1 MVKSKAQA
9 TPEEIKN
16 RKARTAEKKE
26 RKAAEFKADL
36 TRDLEL
42 AKSALADVEKQS
54 QTARE
59 DASVFKALVSHLA
72 GFYQEVDKLSKNKG
86 VFEATDLVVQTIN
99 DVVRDAKRF
108 TTGDPYLDRTKEFVP
123 AGQNPP
129 YSDVLMVARTVQQF
143 LQRSEQG
150 ILERGKQ
157 LARMSRHAQ
166 TIIAAL
172 SWWIENDDQPT
183 KDDVAEGMTGK
194 PSEAWF
200 FEAENGEWY
209 FNHERLKQRGVQES
223 LSVD

>member
-1 MVKSKAQA
+1 MAKSKAKA
-9 TPEEIKN
+9 TPEELAN
-16 RKARTAEKKE
+16 RKARAAEKKE
-26 RKAAEFKADL
+26 REAAEFKADL

-54 QTARE
+54 QTAHE

-108 TTGDPYLDRTKEFVP
+108 ATGDPYLDRTKEFVP

-143 LQRSEQG
+143 LQRSEEG

-157 LARMSRHAQ
+157 LARRSRHAQ

-183 KDDVAEGMTGK
+183 KEDVAEGMTGK
-194 PSEAWF
+194 PSESWF

-223 LSVD
+223 LSAD

>member
-1 MVKSKAQA
+1 MAESKAKA
-9 TPEEIKN
+9 TPEEMAN

-26 RKAAEFKADL
+26 REAAEFKADL

-54 QTARE
+54 QTACE
-59 DASVFKALVSHLA
+59 DAAMFKALVSHLA

-108 TTGDPYLDRTKEFVP
+108 TIGDPYLDRTKEFVP

-143 LQRSEQG
+143 LQRSEAG

-172 SWWIENDDQPT
+172 SWWIENDGQPS
-183 KDDVAEGMTGK
+183 KDDVAEAMTAK

-200 FEAENGEWY
+200 FEADNGESY
-209 FNHERLKQRGVQES
+209 FNHERLKQRGVQKS
-223 LSVD
+223 LSAD

>member
-1 MVKSKAQA
+1 MAKSKAKA
-9 TPEEIKN
+9 TPEEVAN
-16 RKARTAEKKE
+16 RKARAAEKKQRE
-26 RKAAEFKADL
+26 AAEFKADL
-36 TRDLEL
+36 ARDLEL

-108 TTGDPYLDRTKEFVP
+108 ATGDPYLDRTKEFVP

-143 LQRSEQG
+143 LQRSEEG

-157 LARMSRHAQ
+157 LARMSRHAH
-166 TIIAAL
+166 TIVAAL

-183 KDDVAEGMTGK
+183 KDDVAEGMTVK

-209 FNHERLKQRGVQES
+209 FNHKRLKQRGVQES

>member
-1 MVKSKAQA
+1 MAKSKAKA
-9 TPEEIKN
+9 TPEELAN
-16 RKARTAEKKE
+16 RKARAAEKKE
-26 RKAAEFKADL
+26 REAAEFKADL

-59 DASVFKALVSHLA
+59 DAAVFKALVSHLA

-108 TTGDPYLDRTKEFVP
+108 ATGDPYLDRTKEFVP

-150 ILERGKQ
+150 ILEREKQ
-157 LARMSRHAQ
+157 LARKSRHAH

-194 PSEAWF
+194 PSEVWF
-200 FEAENGEWY
+200 FEAENGVWY
-209 FNHERLKQRGVQES
+209 FNHERLKQRGVQQS
-223 LSVD
+223 LSAD

>member
-1 MVKSKAQA
+1 MAKSKTKA
-9 TPEEIKN
+9 TPEEVAN
-16 RKARTAEKKE
+16 RKARAAEKKE
-26 RKAAEFKADL
+26 REAAEFKADL

-59 DASVFKALVSHLA
+59 AASVFKALVSHLA

-108 TTGDPYLDRTKEFVP
+108 ATVDPYLDRTKEFVP

-143 LQRSEQG
+143 LQRSEEG

-157 LARMSRHAQ
+157 LARRSRHAQ

-183 KDDVAEGMTGK
+183 KEDVAEGMTGK

-223 LSVD
+223 LSAD

>member
-1 MVKSKAQA
+1 MAKSKAKA
-9 TPEEIKN
+9 TPEELAN
-16 RKARTAEKKE
+16 RKAQAAEKKE
-26 RKAAEFKADL
+26 REAAEFKADL

-59 DASVFKALVSHLA
+59 DASVFKALVSPLA

-86 VFEATDLVVQTIN
+86 VFESTDLVVQTIN

-108 TTGDPYLDRTKEFVP
+108 ATGDPYLDRTKEFVP

-143 LQRSEQG
+143 LQRSEEG

-157 LARMSRHAQ
+157 LARKSRHAQ
-166 TIIAAL
+166 TVIAAL

-194 PSEAWF
+194 PSEVWF

-223 LSVD
+223 LSAD

>member
-1 MVKSKAQA
+1 MAKSKAKA
-9 TPEEIKN
+9 TPEELAN
-16 RKARTAEKKE
+16 RKARAAEKKE
-26 RKAAEFKADL
+26 RAVAEFKADL
-36 TRDLEL
+36 TRDLDL
-42 AKSALADVEKQS
+42 AKSALADLEKQS
-54 QTARE
+54 QAARE
-59 DASVFKALVSHLA
+59 DASVFTALVSHLA

-108 TTGDPYLDRTKEFVP
+108 STGDPYLDRTKEFVP

-150 ILERGKQ
+150 ILERPKQ

-183 KDDVAEGMTGK
+183 KDDVAERMTGK
-194 PSEAWF
+194 PSETWF
-200 FEAENGEWY
+200 FEAENDEWY
-209 FNHERLKQRGVQES
+209 FNHERLKQRGVQQS
-223 LSVD
+223 LSAD

>member
-1 MVKSKAQA
+1 MAKAKAKA
-9 TPEEIKN
+9 TPDEVAN
-16 RKARTAEKKE
+16 RKARAAEKKQRE
-26 RKAAEFKADL
+26 AAEFKADL

-42 AKSALADVEKQS
+42 AKSALTDVETQS

-108 TTGDPYLDRTKEFVP
+108 ATGDPYLERTKEFVP

-143 LQRSEQG
+143 LQRSEER
-150 ILERGKQ
+150 ILEREKQ
-157 LARMSRHAQ
+157 LARMLRHAQ
-166 TIIAAL
+166 TITAAL

-183 KDDVAEGMTGK
+183 KGDVAEVMTGK

-209 FNHERLKQRGVQES
+209 FNHERLKQRGVQNS
-223 LSVD
+223 LSAD

>member
-1 MVKSKAQA
+1 MAKSKAKA
-9 TPEEIKN
+9 TPEELAN

-26 RKAAEFKADL
+26 REAAEFKADL

-59 DASVFKALVSHLA
+59 DASMFKALVSHLA

-99 DVVRDAKRF
+99 DVVRDAKHF
-108 TTGDPYLDRTKEFVP
+108 ATGDPYLDRTKEFVP

-157 LARMSRHAQ
+157 LARMSHHAQ